1 MLATMDAH
9 LARPR
14 AASSRLAVLSLAL
27 LWGLNWPAVRVAL
40 GGFGPWGLHALGLST
55 AALLLMA
62 LARARGQS
70 LAVPAGHRGRLLLSG
85 LLNIAGFN
93 LCTTFAQ
100 LAGTTTRAT
109 IVAYTMPM
117 WAVLFA
123 WLLLGERP
131 DRRRWMALALGTAG
145 LISLALPLLIQG
157 APGAGVAFSLFAGAS
172 WAAGTVVVK
181 RWPVDAQPFAI
192 AAWQLW
198 VGAAVAAG
206 GMLLFEG
213 FPELAR
219 IGAVPAAAFVY
230 HAVLAIALGYVIW
243 FDVVAKLPAGTAA
256 LGTLMVPVVGVLGAM
271 ALLGERPS
279 AGDLTGF
286 VLIVAAA
293 WTALAPKDIKET
305 RP

>member
-1 MLATMDAH
+1 MDAD
-9 LARPR
+9 LARTR

-27 LWGLNWPAVRVAL
+27 LWGLNWPAVRIAL
-40 GGFGPWGLHALGLST
+40 GGFGPWGLRAAGLSV
-55 AALLLMA
+55 AALVLMGV
-62 LARARGQS
+62 ARARGQS

-131 DRRRWMALALGTAG
+131 DRRRWIALGLGAAG
-145 LISLALPLLIQG
+145 LASLALPLLIHG
-157 APGAGVAFSLFAGAS
+157 APGAGVAFALAAGAS
-172 WAAGTVVVK
+172 WAAGTVAVK
-181 RWPVDAQPFAI
+181 RWPVAAQPFAI
-192 AAWQLW
+192 ASWQLW
-198 VGAAVAAG
+198 VGAAVAGA
-206 GMLLFEG
+206 GMLMFEG
-213 FPELAR
+213 LPDPSR
-219 IGAVPAAAFVY
+219 IGALPAAAFVY

-271 ALLGERPS
+271 TLLGERPS
-279 AGDLTGF
+279 TGDLIGF

-293 WTALAPKDIKET
+293 WTALAPKET
-305 RP
+305 RS